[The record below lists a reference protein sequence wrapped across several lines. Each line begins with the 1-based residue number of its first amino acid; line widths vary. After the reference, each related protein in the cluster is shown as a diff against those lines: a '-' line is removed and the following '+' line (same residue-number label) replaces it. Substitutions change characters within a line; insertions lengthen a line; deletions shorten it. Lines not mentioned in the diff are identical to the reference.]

1 MSKNM
6 IQFQPGLSLTA
17 FLKQYGT
24 EELCRA
30 ALYEW
35 HWPKG
40 YVCPQCGYH
49 SACKLKNRQLYQC
62 NRCHHQSS
70 VIAGTIFQDTK
81 LPLTVWF
88 LGSYFLTQSKN
99 GISALA
105 LSRHLGLSY
114 NAAWRIKHKLMQV
127 MLERDNSKPLQGRV
141 ELDDSYWGGE
151 RRGGKRGRGAE
162 AKKPFVGAVQST
174 EDEKP
179 LKMKLSA
186 VTGFQSEKIGKW
198 SHTTICWQE
207 ARWSA
212 TDWRVLTPFP
222 RPIASTKCILSAAVP
237 RVPSTLHFTESTPG
251 LVMWKMPRGAP
262 IIPFEISLFPTISP
276 SFPIDLTAAMTYRA
290 LFRDFSMW
298 LFAHPSNASAASN
311 YG

>member
-6 IQFQPGLSLTA
+6 IQFQPGLSLAA

-24 EELCRA
+24 EDQCRA

-35 HWPKG
+35 RWPKG
-40 YVCPQCGYH
+40 YICPQCGHH

-88 LGSYFLTQSKN
+88 LGIYFLTQSKN

-105 LSRHLGLSY
+105 LSRHLGISY
-114 NAAWRIKHKLMQV
+114 NAAWRMKHKLMQV
-127 MLERDNSKPLQGRV
+127 MLERDNAKPLQGRV

-162 AKKPFVGAVQST
+162 AKEPFVAARCR
-174 EDEKP
+174 P
-179 LKMKLSA
+179 LK
-186 VTGFQSEKIGKW
+186 T
-198 SHTTICWQE
+198 
-207 ARWSA
+207 
-212 TDWRVLTPFP
+212 
-222 RPIASTKCILSAAVP
+222 
-237 RVPSTLHFTESTPG
+237 
-251 LVMWKMPRGAP
+251 RG
-262 IIPFEISLFPTISP
+262 
-276 SFPIDLTAAMTYRA
+276 R
-290 LFRDFSMW
+290 
-298 LFAHPSNASAASN
+298 
-311 YG
+311 